1 MIEVWFYRIFACIVG
16 PALVLLSLF
25 LTKDYPTE
33 AAIALIGGFI
43 IMSISSSKAFKKGSK
58 VDE

>member
-16 PALVLLSLF
+16 PALIVLSLF
-25 LTKDYPTE
+25 LTASYPLE
-33 AAIALIGGFI
+33 ALVALIGAFVI
-43 IMSISSSKAFKKGSK
+43 ISVSASKAFKKDSK